1 MKIEYVDTKPE
12 LIRVIFIDKELEAA
26 EQDFFNR
33 KRDML
38 NKLQTMIDNEEL
50 PAIYRKWLDQVY
62 DFVEEVK

>member
-1 MKIEYVDTKPE
+1 MKINYTETTTP
-12 LIRVIFIDKELEAA
+12 IRVIFIDKEMEAA
-26 EQDFFNR
+26 HNEFFNR

-62 DFVEEVK
+62 DFVEEER